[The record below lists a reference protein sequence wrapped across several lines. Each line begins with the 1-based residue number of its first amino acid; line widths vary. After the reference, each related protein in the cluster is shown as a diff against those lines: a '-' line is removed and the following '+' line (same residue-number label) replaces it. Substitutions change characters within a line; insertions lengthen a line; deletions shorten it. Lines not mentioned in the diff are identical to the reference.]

1 MQNEFKAI
9 AIPARDII
17 NIANEILRTIKFT
30 SVHEENTCKAGRN
43 SFIWK
48 GKKSGRVN
56 NGSRN
61 NSVP

>member
-30 SVHEENTCKAGRN
+30 SVHEENTSKAGRN

-48 GKKSGRVN
+48 GKN
-56 NGSRN
+56 QAE
-61 NSVP
+61 